1 MEHSCVVS
9 SSPFWHFFSLALIYC
24 GCASIV
30 LSLQTFCNDKL
41 TDHVVLLSC
50 SYARHH
56 IMKLKTLIILTLA
69 LGALVLFTSESNAQE
84 RTEMSKFEQDRP
96 GLLD

>member
-1 MEHSCVVS
+1 
-9 SSPFWHFFSLALIYC
+9 
-24 GCASIV
+24 
-30 LSLQTFCNDKL
+30 
-41 TDHVVLLSC
+41 
-50 SYARHH
+50 
-56 IMKLKTLIILTLA
+56 MKLKTLIILTLA